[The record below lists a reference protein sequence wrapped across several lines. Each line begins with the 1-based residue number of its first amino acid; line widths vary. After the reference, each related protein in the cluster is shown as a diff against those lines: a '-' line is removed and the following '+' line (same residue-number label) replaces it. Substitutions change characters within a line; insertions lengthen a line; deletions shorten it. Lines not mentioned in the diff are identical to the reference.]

1 MERRPTTLPARSL
14 GPLLDETFAI
24 YGRHL
29 KRLIW
34 IAALVQAPITLFS
47 TLVLEIW
54 GSNATTIAITM
65 PISALASVV
74 VYAAAI
80 FAVGQQYLTG
90 EIDVRRCYRRAF
102 WRARSLALM
111 TLIIMGPILV
121 LLSILVF
128 KGNSV
133 LAAVAVLMIFP
144 LIVFGVY
151 WSVAVQAVV
160 VEGYRA
166 VGALRRSFGLIKG
179 SWWRVFGISA
189 VLMLVVTGLSIMI
202 AAPFAALSAILE
214 PAQALVVLVLFLA
227 DLAVSTAV
235 PLVLF
240 IFGTL
245 LYYDLRVRKEEY
257 DLETM
262 SRELGIASA

>member
-1 MERRPTTLPARSL
+1 MERHPTTLPARSL
-14 GPLLDETFAI
+14 GALLDETFAI

-34 IAALVQAPITLFS
+34 IAALVQGPTILFS
-47 TLVLEIW
+47 TVVLEIW
-54 GSNATTIAITM
+54 GVNATTLAITT
-65 PISALASVV
+65 PISALASVI

-80 FAVGQQYLTG
+80 FAVGQQYLAG

-111 TLIIMGPILV
+111 TLIIIGPILM
-121 LLSILVF
+121 LLSILMF
-128 KGNSV
+128 KGDSL
-133 LAAVAVLMIFP
+133 LAALAVLMVFP
-144 LIVFGVY
+144 LIVVGVY

-166 VGALRRSFGLIKG
+166 VGALRRSYGLIAG

-189 VLMLVVTGLSIMI
+189 VLLLVVTGLSIMI
-202 AAPFAALSAILE
+202 TVPFAVISAVLE
-214 PAQALVVLVLFLA
+214 PAQTLVISARFLA
-227 DLAVSTAV
+227 DLAVSIAV

-245 LYYDLRVRKEEY
+245 LYYDLRVRKEEF

-262 SRELGIASA
+262 SRELGIASV